1 MASHKMNR
9 RRFVQ
14 ISAVITAGFTLSAC
28 SPSNSGDSTDPE
40 PSPSREERIFRFAQ
54 AAPCLTLDP
63 ARTQRLESVRIT
75 TQILDPLVR
84 ADPNTGEP
92 VSGLAQEWT
101 ISDDGL
107 IYTFELDPQ
116 TTFSDGSALTPQALA
131 SNLERWEALGQ
142 QPLTRLTQPYH
153 QLFGSVDSENQPPLV
168 TSWEI
173 PGDQML
179 RVTLSRPSVSFPKVL
194 TQPALG
200 IALPAIIGKDGYFT
214 EDPIGTGAFKLD
226 QWSEGSIRL
235 APNPHYSGAE
245 PGIDVLEFVSLP
257 DAEKRYYS
265 LLQGNVDAF
274 DQIGLE
280 DYVPLALDGYAVQT
294 RDPYAVAYV
303 NINLSHPAFADVL
316 TRQALAQA
324 IDRSKIAADYYPQGT
339 STAYDFLPALFQTRH
354 EKAREHYG
362 YDSATAA
369 SLLKDSTYEGEPIDF
384 YYPVQVSLATL
395 PAPEAIYSV
404 ISANLVAAGFN
415 IVPKPY
421 RWDAPDSED
430 IPAHHPDYGLELTG
444 FLGTFRDPSAFL
456 GKVLAPAST
465 APDSLTVPSA
475 SSSANSPSASPSPET
490 SVTEATHH
498 AEIIK
503 ALQAADIIEDVEV
516 RRSAYREI
524 NAKLALL
531 LPAIPLTYPVS
542 GVAQGPRVRTYG
554 VEATGLDRFNRIELR
569 EGQ

>member
-75 TQILDPLVR
+75 AQILDPLVR

-179 RVTLSRPSVSFPKVL
+179 RVTLSHPSVSFPKVL

-369 SLLKDSTYEGEPIDF
+369 SLLKDSAYEGEPIDF

-456 GKVLAPAST
+456 GKVLAPASI

-475 SSSANSPSASPSPET
+475 SRSANSPSASPSPET
-490 SVTEATHH
+490 SVTETTHH
-498 AEIIK
+498 AKIIK

-542 GVAQGPRVRTYG
+542 GVTQGPRVRTYG

>member
-28 SPSNSGDSTDPE
+28 SPSDSGDSTDPE

-63 ARTQRLESVRIT
+63 ARTQRLESLRIT
-75 TQILDPLVR
+75 AQILDPLVR

-168 TSWEI
+168 TAWEI

-179 RVTLSRPSVSFPKVL
+179 RVTLSRPSASFPKVL

-226 QWSEGSIRL
+226 HWSEGSIRL

-303 NINLSHPAFADVL
+303 NINLYHPAFADVL

-490 SVTEATHH
+490 SATETTHH

-542 GVAQGPRVRTYG
+542 GVTQGPRVRTYG

>member
-168 TSWEI
+168 TAWEI

-179 RVTLSRPSVSFPKVL
+179 RVTLSRPSASFPKVL

-475 SSSANSPSASPSPET
+475 SRSANSPSASPSPET

-542 GVAQGPRVRTYG
+542 GVTQGPRVRTYG

>member
-28 SPSNSGDSTDPE
+28 SPSDSGDSTDPE

-63 ARTQRLESVRIT
+63 ARTQRLESLRIT
-75 TQILDPLVR
+75 AQILDLLVR

-168 TSWEI
+168 TAWEI

-179 RVTLSRPSVSFPKVL
+179 RVTLSRPSASFPKVL

-226 QWSEGSIRL
+226 HWSEGSIRL

-475 SSSANSPSASPSPET
+475 SRSANSPSASPSPET

-542 GVAQGPRVRTYG
+542 GVTQGPRVRTYG

>member
-1 MASHKMNR
+1 MASHKMSR

-28 SPSNSGDSTDPE
+28 STSNSGGSKDPE
-40 PSPSREERIFRFAQ
+40 PSPSREERVFRFAQ

-75 TQILDPLVR
+75 AQILDPLVR

-107 IYTFELDPQ
+107 VYTFELDPQ
-116 TTFSDGSALTPQALA
+116 TTFSDGSALTPRALA

-153 QLFGSVDSENQPPLV
+153 QLFGSVDSEEQPPLV

-173 PGDQML
+173 PSDQVL
-179 RVTLSRPSVSFPKVL
+179 RVTLSRPSVSFLKVL

-200 IALPAIIGKDGYFT
+200 IALPALIGKDGYFT

-226 QWSEGSIRL
+226 EWSEGSIRL
-235 APNPHYSGAE
+235 VTNPHYGGAE

-369 SLLKDSTYEGEPIDF
+369 SLLKDSAYEGEPIDF

-475 SSSANSPSASPSPET
+475 SRSANSPSASPSPET

-542 GVAQGPRVRTYG
+542 GVTQGPRVRTYG

>member
-153 QLFGSVDSENQPPLV
+153 QLFGSVDSEEQPPLV

-173 PGDQML
+173 PSDQML

-475 SSSANSPSASPSPET
+475 SRSANSPSASPSPET

-542 GVAQGPRVRTYG
+542 GVTQGPRVRTYG

>member
-179 RVTLSRPSVSFPKVL
+179 RVTLSRPSASFPKVL

-475 SSSANSPSASPSPET
+475 SRSANSPSASPSPET

-542 GVAQGPRVRTYG
+542 GVTQGPRVRTYG

>member
-475 SSSANSPSASPSPET
+475 SRSANSPSASPSPET
-490 SVTEATHH
+490 SATETTHH

-542 GVAQGPRVRTYG
+542 GVTQGPRVRTYG

>member
-28 SPSNSGDSTDPE
+28 SPSDSGDSTDPE

-63 ARTQRLESVRIT
+63 ARTQRLESLRIT
-75 TQILDPLVR
+75 AQILDPLVR

-168 TSWEI
+168 TAWEI

-179 RVTLSRPSVSFPKVL
+179 RVTLSRPSASFPKVL

-226 QWSEGSIRL
+226 HWSEGSIRL

-490 SVTEATHH
+490 SVTETTHH
-498 AEIIK
+498 AKIIK

-542 GVAQGPRVRTYG
+542 GVTQGPRVRTYG

>member
-84 ADPNTGEP
+84 ADLNTGEP

-168 TSWEI
+168 TAWEI

-226 QWSEGSIRL
+226 HWSEGSIRL

-265 LLQGNVDAF
+265 LLQGKVDAF

-475 SSSANSPSASPSPET
+475 SRSANSPSASPSPET
-490 SVTEATHH
+490 SATETTHH

-542 GVAQGPRVRTYG
+542 GVTQGPRVRTYG

>member
-173 PGDQML
+173 PGDQIL

-226 QWSEGSIRL
+226 HWSEGSIRL

-490 SVTEATHH
+490 SATETTHH

-542 GVAQGPRVRTYG
+542 GVTQGPRVRTYG

>member
-75 TQILDPLVR
+75 AQILDPIVR

-168 TSWEI
+168 TAWEI

-179 RVTLSRPSVSFPKVL
+179 RVTLSRPSASFPKVL

-226 QWSEGSIRL
+226 HWSEGSIRL

-475 SSSANSPSASPSPET
+475 SRSANSPSASPSPET

-542 GVAQGPRVRTYG
+542 GVTQGPRVRTYG

>member
-1 MASHKMNR
+1 MASHKMSR

-75 TQILDPLVR
+75 AQILDPLVR

-168 TSWEI
+168 TAWEI
-173 PGDQML
+173 PSDQML
-179 RVTLSRPSVSFPKVL
+179 RVTLSRPSASFPKVL

-226 QWSEGSIRL
+226 HWSEGSIRL

-369 SLLKDSTYEGEPIDF
+369 SLLKDSAYEGEPIDF

-475 SSSANSPSASPSPET
+475 SRSANSPSASPSPET

-542 GVAQGPRVRTYG
+542 GVTQGPRVRTYG
-554 VEATGLDRFNRIELR
+554 VEATGLDRFNKIELR

>member
-28 SPSNSGDSTDPE
+28 SPSDSGDSTDPE

-168 TSWEI
+168 TAWEI

-179 RVTLSRPSVSFPKVL
+179 RVTLSRPSASFPKVL

-226 QWSEGSIRL
+226 HWSEGSIRL

-542 GVAQGPRVRTYG
+542 GVTQGPRVRTYG

>member
-84 ADPNTGEP
+84 ADLNTGEP

-168 TSWEI
+168 TAWEI

-226 QWSEGSIRL
+226 HWSEGSIRL

-490 SVTEATHH
+490 SATETTHH

-542 GVAQGPRVRTYG
+542 GVTQGPRVRTYG

>member
-75 TQILDPLVR
+75 AQILDPLVR

-92 VSGLAQEWT
+92 VSGLAQGWT

-153 QLFGSVDSENQPPLV
+153 QLFGSVGSENQPPLV
-168 TSWEI
+168 TAWEI

-200 IALPAIIGKDGYFT
+200 IALPAIIGKDGYFI

-235 APNPHYSGAE
+235 VTNPHYGGAE

-542 GVAQGPRVRTYG
+542 GVTQGPRVRTYG

>member
-168 TSWEI
+168 TAWEI

-179 RVTLSRPSVSFPKVL
+179 RVTLSRPSASFPKVL

-542 GVAQGPRVRTYG
+542 GVTQGPRVRTYG

>member
-1 MASHKMNR
+1 MASHKMSR

-28 SPSNSGDSTDPE
+28 STSNSGGSKDPE
-40 PSPSREERIFRFAQ
+40 PSPSREERVFRFAQ
-54 AAPCLTLDP
+54 SAPCLTLDP

-75 TQILDPLVR
+75 AQILDPLIR

-107 IYTFELDPQ
+107 VYTFELDPQ
-116 TTFSDGSALTPQALA
+116 TTFSDGSALTPRALA

-153 QLFGSVDSENQPPLV
+153 QLFGSVDSEEQPPLV

-173 PGDQML
+173 PSDQVL
-179 RVTLSRPSVSFPKVL
+179 RVTLSRPSVSFLKVL

-200 IALPAIIGKDGYFT
+200 IALPALIGKDGYFT

-226 QWSEGSIRL
+226 EWSEGSIRL
-235 APNPHYSGAE
+235 VTNPHYGGAE

-265 LLQGNVDAF
+265 LLQGNLDAF

-303 NINLSHPAFADVL
+303 NINLSHPAFADAL

-362 YDSATAA
+362 YDSATAG
-369 SLLKDSTYEGEPIDF
+369 SLLKDSTYKGEPIDF

-415 IVPKPY
+415 IVPRPY
-421 RWDAPDSED
+421 RWDAPASED
-430 IPAHHPDYGLELTG
+430 IPTHHPDYGLELTG
-444 FLGTFRDPSAFL
+444 FVGTFRDPSAFL

-475 SSSANSPSASPSPET
+475 SSSASSPSASPSPET
-490 SVTEATHH
+490 SAAEATHH
-498 AEIIK
+498 AEIIE
-503 ALQAADIIEDVEV
+503 ALQAADVIEDVEV

-542 GVAQGPRVRTYG
+542 GVTQGPRVRTYG
-554 VEATGLDRFNRIELR
+554 VEATGLDRFNKIELR

>member
-1 MASHKMNR
+1 MASNRMSR

-14 ISAVITAGFTLSAC
+14 ISTALTAGFALSAC
-28 SPSNSGDSTDPE
+28 STSNSGDSTDPE
-40 PSPSREERIFRFAQ
+40 ASPTREERVFRFAQ

-75 TQILDPLVR
+75 AQILDPLVR

-92 VSGLAQEWT
+92 VSGLAQDWT

-107 IYTFELDPQ
+107 VYTFELDPQ
-116 TTFSDGSALTPQALA
+116 ATFSDGSAMTTQALA
-131 SNLERWEALGQ
+131 SNLERWETLGQ

-153 QLFGSVDSENQPPLV
+153 QLFGSVDSEHQPPLV

-173 PGDQML
+173 QGNQSIRM
-179 RVTLSRPSVSFPKVL
+179 TLSRPSLSFLKAL

-200 IALPAIIGKDGYFT
+200 IALPAHIGKDGYFT
-214 EDPIGTGAFKLD
+214 EDPIGTGAFTLD
-226 QWSEGSIRL
+226 QRSEESLRL
-235 APNPHYSGAE
+235 VTNPHYVGPE
-245 PGIDVLEFVSLP
+245 PGIDVLEFLSLP

-274 DQIGLE
+274 DQIGLK

-303 NINLSHPAFADVL
+303 SINLSHPAFADAF
-316 TRQALAQA
+316 TRQALAHA

-354 EKAREHYG
+354 EKAREHYS
-362 YDSATAA
+362 YDPATAA
-369 SLLKDSTYEGEPIDF
+369 SLLKDSSYEGEPIDF
-384 YYPVQVSLATL
+384 YYPVQVSLAAL

-465 APDSLTVPSA
+465 APDSLTVPPA
-475 SSSANSPSASPSPET
+475 SSPASSPSASPSPEMPAAETT
-490 SVTEATHH
+490 SY
-498 AEIIK
+498 AEIIE
-503 ALQAADIIEDVEV
+503 ALRAADVIEDVEA
-516 RRSAYREI
+516 RRSAYRDI
-524 NAKLALL
+524 NATLALL

-542 GVAQGPRVRTYG
+542 GVTQGPRVRTYG
-554 VEATGLDRFNRIELR
+554 VEATGLDGFNRIEMR

>member
-303 NINLSHPAFADVL
+303 NINLSHPAFVDVL

-475 SSSANSPSASPSPET
+475 SRSANSPSASPSPET
-490 SVTEATHH
+490 PATETTHH

-542 GVAQGPRVRTYG
+542 GVTQGPRVRTYG

>member
-369 SLLKDSTYEGEPIDF
+369 SLLKDSTYEGEPIGF

-475 SSSANSPSASPSPET
+475 SRSANSPSASPSPET

-542 GVAQGPRVRTYG
+542 GVTQGPRVRTYG

>member
-28 SPSNSGDSTDPE
+28 SPSDSGDSTDPE

-168 TSWEI
+168 TAWEI

-226 QWSEGSIRL
+226 HWSEGSIRL

-265 LLQGNVDAF
+265 LLQGKVDAF

-475 SSSANSPSASPSPET
+475 SRSANSPSASPSPET

-542 GVAQGPRVRTYG
+542 GVTQGPRVRTYG

>member
-168 TSWEI
+168 TAWEI

-179 RVTLSRPSVSFPKVL
+179 RVTLSRPSASFPKVL

-421 RWDAPDSED
+421 RWDAPNSED

-490 SVTEATHH
+490 SATEATHH

-542 GVAQGPRVRTYG
+542 GVTQGPRVRTYG

>member
-168 TSWEI
+168 TAWEI

-200 IALPAIIGKDGYFT
+200 IALPAIIGKDGYFI

-316 TRQALAQA
+316 TRQSLAQA

-490 SVTEATHH
+490 SATEATHH

-542 GVAQGPRVRTYG
+542 GVTQGPRVRTYG

>member
-28 SPSNSGDSTDPE
+28 SPSDSGDSTDPE

-475 SSSANSPSASPSPET
+475 SRSANSPSASPSPET
-490 SVTEATHH
+490 SATEATHH

-542 GVAQGPRVRTYG
+542 GVTQGPRVRTYG

>member
-475 SSSANSPSASPSPET
+475 SRSANSPSASPSPET

-542 GVAQGPRVRTYG
+542 GVTQGPRVRTYG

>member
-28 SPSNSGDSTDPE
+28 SPSDSGDSTDPE

-63 ARTQRLESVRIT
+63 ARTQRLESLRIT
-75 TQILDPLVR
+75 AQILDPLVR

-168 TSWEI
+168 TAWEI

-179 RVTLSRPSVSFPKVL
+179 RVTLSRPSASFPKVL

-226 QWSEGSIRL
+226 HWSEGSIRL

-542 GVAQGPRVRTYG
+542 GVTQGPRVRTYG

>member
-75 TQILDPLVR
+75 AQILDPLVR

-179 RVTLSRPSVSFPKVL
+179 RVTLSHPSVSFPKVL

-265 LLQGNVDAF
+265 LLQGKVDAF

-421 RWDAPDSED
+421 RWDAPNSED

-490 SVTEATHH
+490 SVTETTHH
-498 AEIIK
+498 AKIIK

-542 GVAQGPRVRTYG
+542 GVTQGPRVRTYG

>member
-28 SPSNSGDSTDPE
+28 SPSDSGDSTDPE

-63 ARTQRLESVRIT
+63 ARTQRLESLRIT
-75 TQILDPLVR
+75 AQILDPLVR

-153 QLFGSVDSENQPPLV
+153 QLFGSVDSEEQPPLV

-173 PGDQML
+173 PSDQML
-179 RVTLSRPSVSFPKVL
+179 RVTLSRPSASFPKVL

-226 QWSEGSIRL
+226 HWSEGSIRL

-475 SSSANSPSASPSPET
+475 SRSANSPSASPSPET
-490 SVTEATHH
+490 SATETTHH

-542 GVAQGPRVRTYG
+542 GVTQGPRVRTYG

>member
-1 MASHKMNR
+1 M
-9 RRFVQ
+9 
-14 ISAVITAGFTLSAC
+14 
-28 SPSNSGDSTDPE
+28 
-40 PSPSREERIFRFAQ
+40 
-54 AAPCLTLDP
+54 
-63 ARTQRLESVRIT
+63 
-75 TQILDPLVR
+75 DPLVR

-153 QLFGSVDSENQPPLV
+153 QLFGSVDSEEQPPLV

-173 PGDQML
+173 PSDQML

-475 SSSANSPSASPSPET
+475 SRSANSPSASPSPET

-542 GVAQGPRVRTYG
+542 GVTQGPRVRTYG

>member
-28 SPSNSGDSTDPE
+28 SPSDSGDSTDPE

-63 ARTQRLESVRIT
+63 ARTQRLESLRIT
-75 TQILDPLVR
+75 AQILDPLVR

-168 TSWEI
+168 TAWEI

-179 RVTLSRPSVSFPKVL
+179 RVTLSRPSASFPKVL

-226 QWSEGSIRL
+226 HWSEGSIRL

-456 GKVLAPAST
+456 GKVLAPASI

-475 SSSANSPSASPSPET
+475 SRSANSPSASPSPET

-542 GVAQGPRVRTYG
+542 GVTQGPRVRTYG

>member
-28 SPSNSGDSTDPE
+28 SPSDSGDSTDPE

-63 ARTQRLESVRIT
+63 ARTQRLESLRIT
-75 TQILDPLVR
+75 AQILDPLVR

-168 TSWEI
+168 TAWEI

-179 RVTLSRPSVSFPKVL
+179 RVTLSRPSASFPKVL

-226 QWSEGSIRL
+226 HWSEGSIRL

-490 SVTEATHH
+490 SATETTHH

-542 GVAQGPRVRTYG
+542 GVTQGPRVRTYG

>member
-28 SPSNSGDSTDPE
+28 SPSDSGDSTDPE

-63 ARTQRLESVRIT
+63 ARTQRLESLRIT
-75 TQILDPLVR
+75 AQILDPLVR

-168 TSWEI
+168 TAWEI

-179 RVTLSRPSVSFPKVL
+179 RVTLSRPSASFPKVL

-226 QWSEGSIRL
+226 HWSEGSIRL

-475 SSSANSPSASPSPET
+475 SRSANSPSASPSPET

-542 GVAQGPRVRTYG
+542 GVTQGPRVRTYG